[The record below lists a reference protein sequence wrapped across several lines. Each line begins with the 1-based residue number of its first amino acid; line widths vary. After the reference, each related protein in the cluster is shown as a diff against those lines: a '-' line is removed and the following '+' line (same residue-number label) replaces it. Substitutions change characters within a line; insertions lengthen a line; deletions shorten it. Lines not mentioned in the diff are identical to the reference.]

1 MNRHDDLTGDVG
13 QAPQRRMLSRLRRRR
28 RAPGRRRSVAA
39 RVAGWTC
46 VFLVVLL
53 VAGALTAYVNYRHI
67 VGSIKRVNVSRD
79 LNLGPPRPPKYVGS
93 ALNIL
98 LIGSDSRSGANA
110 KFGDKVEGQ
119 RSDTVMLLHI
129 SPGRKQATVLSF
141 PRDSVVPVLACPAEP
156 GTAGQLAEPGEIEQI
171 NSTFAYGG
179 PGCLWKTLE
188 HTTHIHIDHF
198 IELNFT
204 GFEKIIDDIGG
215 VNICLPFA
223 IDDPNSE
230 LRLSSGPH
238 HVMGARALAFW
249 RAREIGEGSDLQRIQ
264 RDQYLM
270 ASIVQGIA
278 RSDLLSSPARVY
290 SVVTDTASAM
300 TTDSNLDVGTMIKIA
315 DSLKGLPSQSVQ
327 FIETPTVPYPLN
339 ENWVQWAP
347 RARTLFAAIAHDR
360 TLPAA
365 PVKNVAAAQP
375 ALRTAPPPP
384 IDVEVLNGSGIAG
397 SAGQAAASLTDQGFQ
412 VVGSSDAASF
422 GHTDSVIEYASHA
435 DLAAARTLKAQ
446 VRGARLRKNPGVAAG
461 TLDLIVGSSFNGLL
475 RPPKHKSSSP
485 PVSSLTGTFGG
496 ITGSANVCRD
506 SGAFTGPNG
515 GS

>member
-1 MNRHDDLTGDVG
+1 M
-13 QAPQRRMLSRLRRRR
+13 
-28 RAPGRRRSVAA
+28 A
-39 RVAGWTC
+39 RVVGWTC
-46 VFLVVLL
+46 VFVVVLL
-53 VAGALTAYVNYRHI
+53 TAGAVTAYVNYRHI

-79 LNLGPPRPPKYVGS
+79 LNLGPPRPPKYGS

-129 SPGRKQATVLSF
+129 SPGRKRATVLSF
-141 PRDSVVPVLACPAEP
+141 PRDSVVPILACPAEP
-156 GTAGQLAEPGEIEQI
+156 GTVGQSAEPGQIEQI
-171 NSTFAYGG
+171 NATFAYGG
-179 PGCLWKTLE
+179 PGCLWKTVE
-188 HTTHIHIDHF
+188 RTTHIHIDHF

-204 GFEKIIDDIGG
+204 GFEKIINDIGG

-270 ASIVQGIA
+270 ASIVQGIS

-290 SVVTDTASAM
+290 SVVTDAASAM
-300 TTDSNLDVGTMIKIA
+300 TTDSNLDVGTMISIA

-327 FIETPTVPYPLN
+327 FIQTPTVPYPLN
-339 ENWVQWAP
+339 DNWVQWAP
-347 RARTLFAAIAHDR
+347 QARTLFAAIAHDR
-360 TLPAA
+360 ALPAT
-365 PVKNVAAAQP
+365 PVKNVAAAQS

-397 SAGQAAASLTDQGFQ
+397 SARQAAASLTDQGFH
-412 VVGSSDAASF
+412 VVGRSDAASF
-422 GHTDSVIEYASHA
+422 GYADSVIEYPSHA
-435 DLAAARTLKAQ
+435 DLAAARALKAQ
-446 VRGARLRKNPGVAAG
+446 VRGARLKKDPDVAAG
-461 TLDLIVGSSFNGLL
+461 TLDLIVGSSFSGLL
-475 RPPKHKSSSP
+475 RPAKHKSSP
-485 PVSSLTGTFGG
+485 PPASNLTGTFGG
-496 ITGSANVCRD
+496 ITGNANVCRD
-506 SGAFTGPNG
+506 SSAFTGPNG